1 MSKATQ
7 EPIQRDR
14 SQLIRKKRLLEKVP
28 FSKSTLH
35 AKMIEGGR
43 FHDHT
48 FPRPI
53 YFPHSR
59 IPFWREADVDDW
71 ITASECRLEQRNSSD
86 LSLGI
91 SVSSMAT
98 TTGAQT
104 EVQNMESSVAAMEGD
119 ASISILTVVG
129 LDGRNK
135 QIPMVVRKKRPQ
147 FIHEPRA
154 IRTSP
159 LAEALAVPTGAMRI

>member
-14 SQLIRKKRLLEKVP
+14 SQLIRKRRLLEKVP

-53 YFPHSR
+53 YFPNSR

-71 ITASECRLEQRNSSD
+71 ITASECRSQQLTSYDQ
-86 LSLGI
+86 SLGI
-91 SVSSMAT
+91 SGSSMAT
-98 TTGAQT
+98 STGAQT
-104 EVQNMESSVAAMEGD
+104 KFQKMASSVAPIEGD
-119 ASISILTVVG
+119 ASNSMMTAVG
-129 LDGRNK
+129 LDGRK
-135 QIPMVVRKKRPQ
+135 IQIPVVVRKKRTRL
-147 FIHEPRA
+147 IHDPRA
-154 IRTSP
+154 NRTSP
-159 LAEALAVPTGAMRI
+159 VG